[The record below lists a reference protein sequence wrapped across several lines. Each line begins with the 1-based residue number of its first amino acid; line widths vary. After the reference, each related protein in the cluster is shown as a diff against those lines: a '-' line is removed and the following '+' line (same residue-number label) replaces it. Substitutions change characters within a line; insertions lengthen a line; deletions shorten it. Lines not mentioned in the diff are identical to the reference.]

1 VGRVGGKRGAK
12 VVVDD
17 EEVVAAVEDGKTGED
32 RESFRERLD
41 LRESRSSISGFLRAR
56 ALPLGSLSFA
66 ET

>member
-12 VVVDD
+12 VVD
-17 EEVVAAVEDGKTGED
+17 EEEIVAAVEDERTGED

-41 LRESRSSISGFLRAR
+41 LRESRSSRSSLLRAR

>member
-12 VVVDD
+12 VVDDD
-17 EEVVAAVEDGKTGED
+17 EEAVAADGRSGED

-41 LRESRSSISGFLRAR
+41 LRESRSSRSGLLRTR
-56 ALPLGSLSFA
+56 ALPLGSLSFT